1 MAAISVPV
9 LGRDGGETGTY
20 DFDGDELA
28 PAISKQLLHDA
39 VVMYERNKRQGTV
52 KTKSRG
58 EVAGSTKKIY
68 RQKGTGRARAGAKRT
83 PTRRGGGMAFAI
95 RPKDWYT
102 RMPRK
107 AVRAATRQA
116 VLSKFR
122 DGQAVVVEDFGLGE
136 ARTKLAAD
144 RLKTLSL
151 YDVTALLAIEDH
163 DPLTWRACRNLENLW
178 VRPVGDLNA
187 YDVLHQRQFVVTTA
201 AMDRLLGRS
210 AGVADA
216 PAAAAA

>member
-83 PTRRGGGMAFAI
+83 PIRRGGGMAFAI

-116 VLSKFR
+116 ILSKFQ
-122 DGQAVVVEDFGLGE
+122 DGQAVVLDGFELAE
-136 ARTKLAAD
+136 PRTKLAAD
-144 RLKTLSL
+144 VLKAVGV
-151 YDVTALLAIEDH
+151 YDVSALLAIPGH
-163 DPLTWRACRNLENLW
+163 DPLMWRACRNLENLW

-187 YDVLHQRQFVVTTA
+187 YDVLHQRQFVVTAA
-201 AMDRLLGRS
+201 AMDALLGR
-210 AGVADA
+210 ADQRL
-216 PAAAAA
+216 AA

>member
-9 LGRDGGETGTY
+9 LNRDGGEAGTY

-28 PAISKQLLHDA
+28 GSINKQLLHDA

-52 KTKSRG
+52 QTRSRG
-58 EVAGSTKKIY
+58 MVAGSTKKIY

-83 PTRRGGGMAFAI
+83 PIRRGGGMTFAI
-95 RPKDWYT
+95 KPKDWYT

-107 AVRAATRQA
+107 AIRLATRMA
-116 VLSKFR
+116 ILSKFQDDQVIVL
-122 DGQAVVVEDFGLGE
+122 DGFELDAP
-136 ARTKLAAD
+136 RTKLAAD
-144 RLKTLSL
+144 RIKTLGV
-151 YDVTALLAIEDH
+151 YDESALLAIPGH

-187 YDVLHQRQFVVTTA
+187 YDVLHQRRFVVTAA
-201 AMDRLLGRS
+201 AMDALLGR
-210 AGVADA
+210 ADQRI
-216 PAAAAA
+216 AA

>member
-1 MAAISVPV
+1 MAAISGPV

-83 PTRRGGGMAFAI
+83 PTRRGGGMTFAI

-116 VLSKFR
+116 ILSKFQ
-122 DGQAVVVEDFGLGE
+122 DGQAVVLDGFELAE
-136 ARTKLAAD
+136 PRTKLAAD
-144 RLKTLSL
+144 VLKAVGV
-151 YDVTALLAIEDH
+151 YDVSALLAIPGH
-163 DPLTWRACRNLENLW
+163 DPHAWRACRNLENLW

-187 YDVLHQRQFVVTTA
+187 YDVLHQRQFVVTAA
-201 AMDRLLGRS
+201 AMDALLGR
-210 AGVADA
+210 ADQRL
-216 PAAAAA
+216 AA

>member
-9 LGRDGGETGTY
+9 LGRDGGETGSTY

-83 PTRRGGGMAFAI
+83 PTRRGGGMTFAI

-116 VLSKFR
+116 ILSKFQDDQVLVL
-122 DGQAVVVEDFGLGE
+122 DGFELAEP
-136 ARTKLAAD
+136 RTKLAAD
-144 RLKTLSL
+144 VVKAVGV
-151 YDVTALLAIEDH
+151 YDVSALLAIPGH
-163 DPLTWRACRNLENLW
+163 DPLVWRACRNLENLW

-187 YDVLHQRQFVVTTA
+187 YDVLHQRQFVVTAA
-201 AMDRLLGRS
+201 AMDLLLGR
-210 AGVADA
+210 VDQRL
-216 PAAAAA
+216 AA

>member
-28 PAISKQLLHDA
+28 GQINKQLLHDA

-52 KTKSRG
+52 RTRSRG

-107 AVRAATRQA
+107 AVRLATRMA
-116 VLSKFR
+116 ILSKFR
-122 DGQAVVVEDFGLGE
+122 DEQAVVVDGFALDEP
-136 ARTKLAAD
+136 RTKLAAD
-144 RLKTLSL
+144 RLKTLGL
-151 YDVTALLAIEDH
+151 YDVSSLLAIDAH

-187 YDVLHQRQFVVTTA
+187 YDVLHQRRFVVTVGA
-201 AMDRLLGRS
+201 LDALLGR
-210 AGVADA
+210 ADRRI
-216 PAAAAA
+216 AA

>member
-9 LGRDGGETGTY
+9 LGRDGGEAGTY

-28 PAISKQLLHDA
+28 SNISKQLLHDA

-68 RQKGTGRARAGAKRT
+68 RQKGTGRARMGPKRT
-83 PTRRGGGMAFAI
+83 PVRKGGGHAFAI

-107 AVRAATRQA
+107 ALQAATRMSI
-116 VLSKFR
+116 LSKFQ
-122 DGQAVVVEDFGLGE
+122 DDQAVVLDGFTLDEP
-136 ARTKLAAD
+136 RTKLAAD
-144 RLKTLSL
+144 RLKALGL
-151 YDVTALLAIEDH
+151 YGAQALLATDGH
-163 DPLTWRACRNLENLW
+163 DPLAWRACRNLERLW
-178 VRPVGDLNA
+178 VRPVQDLNA
-187 YDVLHQRQFVVTTA
+187 YDVLHQRQFVITTA
-201 AMDRLLGRS
+201 ALDALLGR
-210 AGVADA
+210 VDQRL
-216 PAAAAA
+216 AA

>member
-28 PAISKQLLHDA
+28 AAISKQLLHDA

-83 PTRRGGGMAFAI
+83 PTRRGGGMTFAI

-116 VLSKFR
+116 ILSKFQ
-122 DGQAVVVEDFGLGE
+122 DGQAVVLDGFDLTEP
-136 ARTKLAAD
+136 RTKLAAGV
-144 RLKTLSL
+144 LKAVGV
-151 YDVTALLAIEDH
+151 YDVSACSPSRITTRSPGGPAG
-163 DPLTWRACRNLENLW
+163 TWRTSGSARS
-178 VRPVGDLNA
+178 
-187 YDVLHQRQFVVTTA
+187 VT
-201 AMDRLLGRS
+201 
-210 AGVADA
+210 
-216 PAAAAA
+216 